1 MGAPLRTRAREL
13 AKRLV
18 GPRWRTVKNLAY
30 HPRAV
35 RSPMN
40 PLYRAGLR
48 IRGIDESIEL
58 LLASPRSL
66 ARYGDGELSI
76 VMGIDG
82 PRFQSIEPELTR
94 RLRQVLAD
102 SRDDLLIGLPGALVD
117 NTDLVD
123 SERFFWGDLVRRD
136 GTSMLAYVP
145 TDRPYVDASL
155 TRVYSPHR
163 DVHRARRRFIRL
175 QELWRDRD
183 ILFVEGEFTRSG
195 VGNDLF
201 DGARSI
207 ARIVCPAQDAFSWYE
222 QIRDAML
229 EHGTDRLI
237 LCSLG
242 PTATVLAHD
251 AAVAGQQC
259 VDLGHLDLEYMW
271 AREDRGKILVPTR
284 SVNELTADD
293 DLTFDGPEAQ
303 EYAAQVLVRIPGA

>member
-48 IRGIDESIEL
+48 IRGTDASIEA
-58 LLASPRSL
+58 LLAGDQSL

-76 VMGIDG
+76 VLGIDG
-82 PRFQSIEPELTR
+82 PRFQHIEPELTR
-94 RLRQVLAD
+94 RLRQVLD
-102 SRDDLLIGLPGALVD
+102 DRRDDVLIGMPLALVD
-117 NTDLVD
+117 NRELIDG
-123 SERFFWGDLVRRD
+123 ERYFWGDLVRRD
-136 GTSMLAYVP
+136 GTAMAAAIP
-145 TDRPYVDASL
+145 MDRTYVDTGL
-155 TRVYSPHR
+155 TRLYSPHQDAR
-163 DVHRARRRFIRL
+163 LARRRFARV
-175 QELWRDRD
+175 QELWRGRD
-183 ILFVEGEFTRSG
+183 LLFVEGEFTRSG

-201 DGARSI
+201 AGARSI
-207 ARIVCPAQDAFSWYE
+207 ARVVCPARDAFSHYA
-222 QIRDAML
+222 QIREATL
-229 EHGTDRLI
+229 EHGRDRLI

-251 AAVAGQQC
+251 VATEGRRC
-259 VDLGHLDLEYMW
+259 IDLGHLDLEYMW
-271 AREDRGKILVPTR
+271 CREGQGKVLVPTR
-284 SVNELTADD
+284 HVNELTADD